1 MKGLPGTGGPGKA
14 GWKRREG
21 DPPCLGLRKDILTD
35 LHHEVTAGR
44 ELSHEAGMAGGLE
57 AGEEGKQ
64 ERMPCAAHGL
74 KDSLLTVQTARGGRG
89 FHRQGGNPEGKA
101 DLPTGCALSPTQLPR
116 VTGFKTAR
124 RVE

>member
-1 MKGLPGTGGPGKA
+1 M
-14 GWKRREG
+14 
-21 DPPCLGLRKDILTD
+21 D

-74 KDSLLTVQTARGGRG
+74 KDSLLTVQAARGGHG

-101 DLPTGCALSPTQLPR
+101 DLRRLCP
-116 VTGFKTAR
+116 VTHTAPLGHWL
-124 RVE
+124 